1 MVSGLVRWQGETG
14 RATVATGDFLFDL
27 NIYFNFFSFG
37 TLLAV
42 VFTGFLSVFLLT
54 LSNKSKGTLHLGLA
68 FFFFALFSLGYFL
81 AAMYYAP
88 EAAWHRYFTLGWV
101 GPAFIHLAQ
110 WVRKFPRDH
119 HPKASRILGIV
130 QWIGWIGLMSYFIY
144 VTQQS
149 DYKYHFTGHYWDFDA
164 EFASKIGSYFIILY
178 LLIFVGISIA
188 RIIRVQGSKTKL
200 AIGAILFAVLAGAIP
215 PSSLNTLSRDGS
227 VDRGVFLITL
237 VFCTVLAFFL
247 IVIIY
252 TNTTKDRTT
261 FMAKIVGITLV
272 TFLLVLQGLSYFFVE
287 DKENQYNELRLEY
300 AKRALEG
307 GAINPTIQYI
317 ARIPMHRE
325 DLQNRP
331 DAEAN
336 GKLDLYYT
344 SDEYFNTAPEKRID
358 FDLAKSDFLNTA
370 LYQELKQMPDS
381 GFEDQ
386 LNRELSLMPAT
397 FNGYKDSIRSFLKDY
412 QGTAPEKKAA
422 LLDHINELNQ
432 LAFVN
437 SNRISYIHRDHFR
450 DNLER
455 YLETTKPAF
464 TPFKKE
470 ISEFLAKNPGMNGD
484 ELKDRVLVFISPFK
498 AEETRHYR
506 KSRDGN
512 RHFVAF
518 IIYDEKEHIAYEAG
532 YSYTAYRVFMH
543 PSSYKQILILFG
555 LLVIV
560 LGLFRLFFRGS
571 LVTPLNNLLDGVR
584 KVNSGD
590 LDVKVPIHVQDEI
603 GFLADSFNNMVSS
616 IREARDKLQDY
627 ANNLED
633 KVKERTAELNQTLE
647 QVQKLKSQQDGDYFL
662 TSLLAKPLNFN
673 ANKSDAIQTNFL
685 LEQKKKFEFRNKS
698 ADLGGDICVTGNLR
712 LGTKESFR
720 RYVVAVNGDAMGK
733 SMQGA
738 GGAIVMGVV
747 VNSIMARSARHDRIL
762 DYTPEQW
769 LTEFY
774 EELQGV
780 FLAFNGSMA
789 ISAVVSVIDE
799 DTGEMWYFNAEHPYT
814 ILYRNGKASFIEE
827 ELMLRKI
834 GLESDIPFA
843 VQQFQLEPGDV
854 IIMGSDGR
862 DDVDLA
868 PGAEIRE
875 INEDEYLILRTVESA
890 DANLERIQAETEKY
904 GDLTDDLSLLRL
916 GFRESS
922 VSRSSASLLE
932 DPDRQIIE
940 IDAYDTELAESE
952 FEELFHRGRSLAREG
967 NSEEAL
973 KILKQAY
980 DLKKNEPALNKI
992 LAVLTFKGKEYQTA
1006 VDVLEKYLEHD
1017 PNIEDFWLYLS
1028 IAHKR
1033 TGNYDKALEAA
1044 DKVFELN
1051 PERVPNLIQLSDL
1064 HAKLGNTGRARIFA
1078 EKALELEPDNRQA
1091 QQMMESLSARS

>member
-1 MVSGLVRWQGETG
+1 M
-14 RATVATGDFLFDL
+14 ATGDFFFDF

-54 LSNKSKGTLHLGLA
+54 LPNKSTGTLHLGLA
-68 FFFFALFSLGYFL
+68 FFFFALFSMGYFL
-81 AAMYYAP
+81 AAMYYAQ

-119 HPKASRILGIV
+119 HPRASRILWMA
-130 QWIGWIGLMSYFIY
+130 QWAGWIVLMSYFIY
-144 VTQQS
+144 MTQQS

-164 EFASKIGSYFIILY
+164 EFASKIGAYCILLY
-178 LLIFVGISIA
+178 LAIFVGVAIT
-188 RIIRVQGSKTKL
+188 RIIRVQGAKTKW
-200 AIGAILFAVLAGAIP
+200 AIAAILFSVLAGAIP
-215 PSSLNTLSRDGS
+215 PSALNTLSRDGV

-247 IVIIY
+247 IVIVY

-261 FMAKIVGITLV
+261 FMAKTVGVTLV

-307 GAINPTIQYI
+307 GAINESVQYI
-317 ARIPMHRE
+317 ARIPMHLKDDDVGQENVRT
-325 DLQNRP
+325 R
-331 DAEAN
+331 
-336 GKLDLYYT
+336 LDLYYT
-344 SDEYFNTAPEKRID
+344 SDEYFNTAPEKRIN
-358 FDLAKSDFLNTA
+358 FELAKSDFLNTA
-370 LYQELKQMPDS
+370 LYQEILRMPDT
-381 GFEDQ
+381 GFEKP
-386 LNRELSLMPAT
+386 LNRELELMPAS
-397 FNGYKDSIRSFLKDY
+397 FNGYRTSIKSFLKNY
-412 QGTAPEKKAA
+412 EGTGPEKKQS
-422 LLDHINELNQ
+422 LIKHINDLNQ

-450 DNLER
+450 EELIK
-455 YLETTKPAF
+455 YLEKTDDAF
-464 TPFKKE
+464 QPFKQE
-470 ISEFLAKNPGMNGD
+470 IDSFLKGNPELKGD
-484 ELKDRVLVFISPFK
+484 ELKEKVLVFLSPFK
-498 AEETRHYR
+498 PEETRHYR

-512 RHFVAF
+512 KHFVAF
-518 IIYDEKEHIAYEAG
+518 ILYDEANHVAYEAG
-532 YSYTAYRVFMH
+532 YSYTAYRAFMH
-543 PSSYKQILILFG
+543 PSSYKQSLILFG
-555 LLVIV
+555 LLIIV
-560 LGLFRLFFRGS
+560 LGLFPLFFRGS
-571 LVTPLNNLLDGVR
+571 LVSPLNNLLDGVR

-673 ANKSDAIQTNFL
+673 ANKSDAVNTRFL

-712 LGTKESFR
+712 LGSQENFR

-799 DTGEMWYFNAEHPYT
+799 DSGEMWYFNAEHPYT
-814 ILYRNGKASFIEE
+814 ILYRNGQASFIEE
-827 ELMLRKI
+827 ELLLRKI

-843 VQQFQLEPGDV
+843 VQKFQLEPGDIV
-854 IIMGSDGR
+854 IMGSDGR
-862 DDVDLA
+862 DDIDLS
-868 PGAEIRE
+868 PGSEIRD

-890 DANLERIQAETEKY
+890 DADLERIKAETEKN
-904 GDLTDDLSLLRL
+904 GELTDDLSLLRL
-916 GFRESS
+916 GFLESS
-922 VSRSSASLLE
+922 VSRSSGSLLE
-932 DPDRQIIE
+932 DPDRQVIE
-940 IDAYDTELAESE
+940 IDAYDTELAENE
-952 FEELFHRGRSLAREG
+952 FEDLFHKGRSLAREG
-967 NSEEAL
+967 KSEDAL

-1051 PERVPNLIQLSDL
+1051 PDRVPNLIQLSDL
-1064 HAKLGNTGRARIFA
+1064 HAKLGNSGRARIFA
-1078 EKALELEPDNRQA
+1078 EKALELEPENRQA

>member
-1 MVSGLVRWQGETG
+1 M
-14 RATVATGDFLFDL
+14 ATGDFLFDL

-54 LSNKSKGTLHLGLA
+54 LPNKSKGTMHLGLA

-130 QWIGWIGLMSYFIY
+130 QWAGWIGLMTYFIY
-144 VTQQS
+144 VTQQA

-178 LLIFVGISIA
+178 LLIFVGISIG
-188 RIIRVQGSKTKL
+188 RIIRVQGTQTKL
-200 AIGAILFAVLAGAIP
+200 AITAILFAVLAGAIP

-227 VDRGVFLITL
+227 VDRGIFLISL
-237 VFCTVLAFFL
+237 VFCTVIAFFL
-247 IVIIY
+247 IVVIY

-307 GAINPTIQYI
+307 GAINESIQYI
-317 ARIPMHRE
+317 ARIPMHRQTQE
-325 DLQNRP
+325 Q
-331 DAEAN
+331 AEANPN

-344 SDEYFNTAPEKRID
+344 SDEYFNTPPEKRID
-358 FDLAKSDFLNTA
+358 FELAKSDFLNTA
-370 LYQELKQMPDS
+370 LYQEIKSMPDT
-381 GFEDQ
+381 GFEAS
-386 LNRELSLMPAT
+386 LEEELSLMPST
-397 FNGYKDSIRSFLKDY
+397 FDGYKKSIRTYLQNY
-412 QGTAPEKKAA
+412 NGTAPEKKQA

-437 SNRISYIHRDHFR
+437 SNRISYIHRDNFR
-450 DNLER
+450 ENLEN
-455 YLETTKPAF
+455 YLPKTKEAF
-464 TPFKKE
+464 APFSEE
-470 ISEFLAKNPGMNGD
+470 IKDYLNKNPALDGD
-484 ELKDRVLVFISPFK
+484 ELKEKVLVFLSPFK

-506 KSRDGN
+506 KSRDGQK
-512 RHFVAF
+512 HFVSY
-518 IIYDEKEHIAYEAG
+518 IIYNEKEHVAYETG
-532 YSYTAYRVFMH
+532 YSYTAYRIFMH
-543 PSSYKQILILFG
+543 PSSYKQSLILFG
-555 LLVIV
+555 LLIIV
-560 LGLFRLFFRGS
+560 LGLFPLFFRGS
-571 LVTPLNNLLDGVR
+571 LVSPLNNLLDGVR

-590 LDVKVPIHVQDEI
+590 LEVKVPIHVQDEI

-647 QVQKLKSQQDGDYFL
+647 EVQKLKSQQDGDYFL

-673 ANKSDAIQTNFL
+673 ANKSDSVQTDFL

-712 LGTKESFR
+712 FGNEEQFR

-827 ELMLRKI
+827 ELLLRKI
-834 GLESDIPFA
+834 GLESDIPFE
-843 VQQFQLEPGDV
+843 VQRFQLEPGDV

-862 DDVDLA
+862 DDIDLS
-868 PGAEIRE
+868 PGSEIRD

-890 DANLERIQAETEKY
+890 DADLARIQAETEKN
-904 GDLTDDLSLLRL
+904 GELTDDLSLLRL

-932 DPDRQIIE
+932 DPERQIIE

-952 FEELFHRGRSLAREG
+952 FEELFHKGRSLAREG
-967 NSEEAL
+967 SSEEAL
-973 KILKQAY
+973 KLLKQAY

-1051 PERVPNLIQLSDL
+1051 PQRVPNLIQLSDL
-1064 HAKLGNTGRARIFA
+1064 HAKLGNAGRARIFA
-1078 EKALELEPDNRQA
+1078 EKALDLEPDNRQA
-1091 QQMMESLSARS
+1091 QQMMESLSART